1 MSSTAPSAART
12 SATCARAERRSG
24 LKGNDLQDIYETD
37 FVPGQRNLFRQ
48 PYQKRLDISI
58 RKTFHLTEKL
68 ALQYEFNIF
77 NVTNITSLDVPQ
89 NQTQIRQNSACS
101 ASAISEGNNC
111 SLSDYFVNYGQI
123 VPGNSA
129 ADQQSALTNLAK
141 NPLPAGPE
149 SLLPF
154 RSLCLWVLAPAR
166 PLSLSPPR
174 DAPTTAQTLAPSQA
188 LSVGSRAVTM
198 GIRITY

>member
-1 MSSTAPSAART
+1 
-12 SATCARAERRSG
+12 
-24 LKGNDLQDIYETD
+24 
-37 FVPGQRNLFRQ
+37 
-48 PYQKRLDISI
+48 
-58 RKTFHLTEKL
+58 
-68 ALQYEFNIF
+68 LQYEFNIF
-77 NVTNITSLDVPQ
+77 NVTNTTSLDVPQ

-123 VPGNSA
+123 VPGNSP

-141 NPLPAGPE
+141 NPLPAGPKN
-149 SLLPF
+149 LLPF